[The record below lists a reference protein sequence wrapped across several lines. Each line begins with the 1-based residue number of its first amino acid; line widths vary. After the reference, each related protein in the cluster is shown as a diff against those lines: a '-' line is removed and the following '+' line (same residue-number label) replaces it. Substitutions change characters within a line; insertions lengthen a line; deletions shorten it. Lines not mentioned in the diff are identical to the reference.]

1 MHGAVQGKLHSF
13 ICHVGMRENEDCLVR
28 KSATTYETCLR
39 FALEE
44 IGNLRVTKTR
54 LGYSTPH
61 ALGTT
66 VEDCVA
72 SHLCK
77 SYAFKGVALRRIHA
91 AKKPDHPM
99 ARALKRLGKGVKG
112 GRAGAL
118 NDPTRLFLPGFEKCP
133 PTLVKQPF
141 GTSQGCLDIA
151 LVLAGR
157 VIPISVK
164 GWDGGSTIKHNS
176 APIHAGVVYVCIS
189 YSEKTPN
196 LVYHGTMLGEYLHH
210 QRVVSEATR
219 QTNRR
224 IQGHVCGTGPLPI
237 KTTSRSSHDVSP
249 IGLDLYL
256 SQAGRPSSR
265 KGVAGATARLAWSGG
280 WVAPKTEI
288 SQHDVDRV
296 VLNVSLDI
304 VRDHQLQ
311 VVPFAKVSAAP
322 ARLPW
327 LPFSRSDLL
336 NSIVGNR
343 LRIH

>member
-1 MHGAVQGKLHSF
+1 MTLYKASYILLSVTL
-13 ICHVGMRENEDCLVR
+13 VMRKNKDCLTR
-28 KSATTYETCLR
+28 KSATTYGSCLR

-44 IGNLRVTKTR
+44 LGDLRVTKTR

-61 ALGTT
+61 ARGTT

-72 SHLCK
+72 NHLHK
-77 SYAFKGVALRRIHA
+77 SYAFRGVALRRLHA
-91 AKKPDHPM
+91 AKKPSHAM
-99 ARALKRLGKGVKG
+99 ARALKRFGKGVKG
-112 GRAGAL
+112 GRAAAL
-118 NDPTRLFLPGFEKCP
+118 NNPDCLFLPGFEKCP

-141 GTSQGCLDIA
+141 GTSQGCLDLA
-151 LVLAGR
+151 LVIEGR

-189 YSEKTPN
+189 YSEETPN

-210 QRVVSEATR
+210 QRVVSEVTR
-219 QTNRR
+219 QFNRR
-224 IQGHVCGTGPLPI
+224 VEGHVCGTGPLPI
-237 KTTSRSSHDVSP
+237 KTTSRSSRDVSP
-249 IGLDLYL
+249 TGLVAYFN
-256 SQAGRPSSR
+256 QTGRPSTR

-280 WVAPKTEI
+280 WVAPKAEI
-288 SQHDVDRV
+288 SQDDVNRAM
-296 VLNVSLDI
+296 LNVSLDI